1 MALAFP
7 SIRTRLED
15 GVLFAT
21 LDAGPLNLLGVD
33 LVRDLV
39 SLVDTLDTD
48 PGEVRV
54 VVIDRAAPDY
64 FSAHVDLSAVSQYT
78 AEAAK
83 AGAPVAPHW
92 GCFCTGWRT
101 CL

>member
-1 MALAFP
+1 MSFAYP
-7 SIRTRLED
+7 TIRTRLED

-39 SLVDTLDTD
+39 ALVDTLYAD

-54 VVIDRAAPDY
+54 VVIDSASPEY
-64 FSAHVDLSAVSQYT
+64 FSAHVDLT
-78 AEAAK
+78 PAA
-83 AGAPVAPHW
+83 
-92 GCFCTGWRT
+92 
-101 CL
+101 